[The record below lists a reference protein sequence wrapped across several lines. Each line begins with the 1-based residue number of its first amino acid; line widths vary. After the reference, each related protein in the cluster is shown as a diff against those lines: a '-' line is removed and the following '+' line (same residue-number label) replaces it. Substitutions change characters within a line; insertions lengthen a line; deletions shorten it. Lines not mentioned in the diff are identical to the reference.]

1 MNSFSSFV
9 SVLVVSVVFSGCAS
23 SPLVVSPPA
32 APVALQ
38 EATDGPRSPLTVT
51 VQEVS
56 RDAFGADI
64 QLVVS
69 KSSSAAPAMVSLEL
83 PAGVSATRFK
93 SVVPAEFVGE
103 KVIPVRLQW
112 SALPA
117 SEVRVVAVMR
127 GERMGATAAVPY
139 RFGRAAPVAEVAET
153 RALKLQVG
161 ELVLDGAGVLAM
173 ERVDVLH
180 HSQVRGRRRWLHE

>member
-1 MNSFSSFV
+1 MNSLSFRAV
-9 SVLVVSVVFSGCAS
+9 VVAVLISGCAS
-23 SPLVVSPPA
+23 SPVAVHSPE
-32 APVALQ
+32 APDAHHS
-38 EATDGPRSPLTVT
+38 ETDGPRSPLTLT
-51 VQEVS
+51 VREVS
-56 RDAFGADI
+56 RDAFGADLA
-64 QLVVS
+64 LVVS
-69 KSSSAAPAMVSLEL
+69 KSSSSAPAVASLEL
-83 PAGVSATRFK
+83 PAGVSATRFE
-93 SVVPAEFVGE
+93 SVVPTEFVGE